1 MNLTSLHI
9 FDGRD
14 LDVHLEPSPI
24 TVLFGPNDAGK
35 TNLLT
40 AIAEVVSGAPSA
52 PAVGFEFGLDIAH
65 RGEADFLRRCLRNL
79 VAETSRQL
87 PPFAQWEGADGDA
100 DA

>member
-14 LDVHLEPSPI
+14 LDVHLEPTPI

-40 AIAEVVSGAPSA
+40 AIAELLAGVPRG
-52 PAVGFEFGLDIAH
+52 PAVGFEFGLDIADG
-65 RGEADFLRRCLRNL
+65 GEADFLRRCFRNL
-79 VAETSRQL
+79 VAKTSQQL
-87 PPFAQWEGADGDA
+87 PKFAQEEVTDD
-100 DA
+100 D